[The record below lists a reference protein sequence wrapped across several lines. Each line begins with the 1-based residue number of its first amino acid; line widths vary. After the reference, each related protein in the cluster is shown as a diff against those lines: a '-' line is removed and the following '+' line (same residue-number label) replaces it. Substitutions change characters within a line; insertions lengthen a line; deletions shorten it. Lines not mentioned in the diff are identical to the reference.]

1 LSFDMSHPNKNIVW
15 HAGEVTSADRERLLC
30 QRGCVVWFTGLS
42 GSGKS
47 TVARACESKLTADGH
62 VCYVLDGDNV
72 RHGLNSDLGFDPDG
86 RRENI
91 RRISEV
97 AKLFCDAGLLTLT
110 AFISPYREDRDAAR
124 AIIGAERFVEVHLD
138 VPLAVCEERDPKKL
152 YKRARAG
159 EIAEFTGIS
168 APYEEPES
176 PELVIDTSKMSV
188 DDAVENIMGYLTE
201 KGFVII

>member
-1 LSFDMSHPNKNIVW
+1 
-15 HAGEVTSADRERLLC
+15 
-30 QRGCVVWFTGLS
+30 
-42 GSGKS
+42 
-47 TVARACESKLTADGH
+47 
-62 VCYVLDGDNV
+62 
-72 RHGLNSDLGFDPDG
+72 
-86 RRENI
+86 
-91 RRISEV
+91 
-97 AKLFCDAGLLTLT
+97 LT